1 MSEYRLAEKP
11 ALDVLAALRYQP
23 LAPDAALAMRQEE
36 NRVIL
41 KPVLIEALRAINGI
55 GSDDAEAIYSDL
67 ATLSDN
73 EDWQKKLRG
82 GYSRRLAGENRNRP
96 IALIDFKQP
105 ANNRFH
111 VVRQFRVAAQR
122 PRIAD
127 IVLFVN
133 GIPLVVIEAK
143 SPLKT
148 TAKSEEA
155 FEQIKQYER
164 DISRLFAPNAFNIV
178 TDGIV
183 TLYGATGAPSQ
194 FYAPWPDAWPHMR
207 ADFADDLAK
216 DVWCLCEPSRLLDL
230 LAHFIVFETDPETGR
245 KTKKICRYQQFRA
258 VNKAVQRVA
267 EGVHRKGL
275 IWHTQGS
282 GKSLTMVFLA
292 LKLKTHLT
300 LDAPT
305 LANPNILVLTDR
317 IDLNTQISST
327 FVACGL
333 PNPKR
338 AGSVADL
345 REAVARGG
353 NGQIL
358 LSTIFK
364 FAGSR
369 DPIPNSENWIVLVD
383 ECHRTQ
389 EKDLGAYLQATL
401 PDAHFYG
408 FTGTPIK
415 STDKDTYARFS
426 IEGEG
431 YLDKY
436 GIDDAVREGATVPI
450 LYEGRKTDWA
460 INEAEIDILF
470 DRWFVDLP
478 DDKREE
484 LKRKGLTLATIAKHP
499 ERVRLVALDIW
510 EHFKQVCQPD
520 GFKAQ
525 VVVVDREAVIF
536 YRAALASVIAA
547 DLVKSGVE
555 ADTATAQADAMIA
568 CVYSQSQEDN
578 KPSEIAEVAALRAGL
593 ETYYLDTA
601 AEKEAKKRFKAFGV
615 EPSFLI
621 VCDKLLTGF
630 DAPIEAVMYLD
641 KPLREHGLLQA
652 IARTNRTCS
661 LTRADDVEITKPH
674 GRIVDYIGVT
684 SHLDEALQS
693 YRSEDVENALR
704 DIAILRN
711 DLKEAHARYRSQ
723 KRAMGLEGMDEK
735 VAAYAVGKFA
745 ADDRED
751 EWFDLQR
758 LARNFIRVYGNLSPD
773 PAILD
778 FTDEVK
784 WASAFLRLA
793 TQVIAKDESLDH
805 RSYTGKIRDMLEEH
819 VHVTG
824 LSTTI
829 RLRNITDP
837 HFVDDFAT
845 EEKTEEELQ
854 EAFVRKSAELRR
866 VTRELVDKNPAQYGR
881 FSERVLEIIRRF
893 EQAQIAAAEG
903 LRDFEDLTGGIN
915 AEQGAHAELG
925 MDERAFSI
933 LRIMEAL
940 ASDTVH
946 ATLRAAA
953 VAIGAVYAGAQ
964 ASQPA
969 FTFMPEYLRSLR
981 QQVRRILSQHDITET
996 KAIRDAVE
1004 EFAIHAYAGV
1014 IDAVA
1019 PHRPG

>member
-11 ALDVLAALRYQP
+11 AMDVLAGLGWQVLSP
-23 LAPDAALAMRQEE
+23 VAALAMRVEE

-41 KPVLIEALRAINGI
+41 RDVLVDSLRALNGI
-55 GSDDAEAIYSDL
+55 GAEDAEAIYNDL

-73 EDWQKKLRG
+73 EDCQRKLRG
-82 GYSRRLAGENRNRP
+82 GYSRRLTGENRDRP
-96 IALIDFKQP
+96 IALIDFKTP

-122 PRIAD
+122 PRIPD

-133 GIPLVVIEAK
+133 GLPLVVIEAK
-143 SPLKT
+143 SPLKA
-148 TAKSEEA
+148 TAKAEEA
-155 FEQIKQYER
+155 FEQVKQYER
-164 DISRLFAPNAFNIV
+164 DIPRLFAPNAFNIV
-178 TDGIV
+178 TDGIT

-194 FYAPWPDAWPHMR
+194 FYGPWPDAWPR
-207 ADFADDLAK
+207 RLDEFEDDLAK
-216 DVWCLCEPSRLLDL
+216 DLWCLCEPARLLDL

-245 KTKKICRYQQFRA
+245 KIKKICRYQQFRA

-267 EGVHRKGL
+267 NDEHRKGL

-317 IDLNTQISST
+317 IDLDDQISKT

-333 PNPKR
+333 PNPKQ
-338 AGSVADL
+338 AGSVSDL
-345 REAVARGG
+345 RDAVARAG

-364 FAGSR
+364 FAGSKQ
-369 DPIPNSENWIVLVD
+369 PIPGSDNWIVLVD

-389 EKDLGAYLQATL
+389 EKDLGAFLQATL
-401 PDAHFYG
+401 PDARFFG

-436 GIDDAVREGATVPI
+436 GIDDAVRDGATVPI
-450 LYEGRKTDWA
+450 LYEGRKADWS

-470 DRWFVDLP
+470 DRWFVDMA

-484 LKRKGLTLATIAKHP
+484 LKRKGLTVATIAKHP
-499 ERVRLVALDIW
+499 ERVRLIALDIW

-520 GFKAQ
+520 GYKAQ
-525 VVVVDREAVIF
+525 IVAVDREAVIL
-536 YRAALASVIAA
+536 YRAALSAAIAA
-547 DLVKSGVE
+547 DLVKRGGDPEVAMAE
-555 ADTATAQADAMIA
+555 ADAMIA
-568 CVYSQSQEDN
+568 CVYSKSQEDN
-578 KPSEIAEVAALRAGL
+578 KPSEDPEVAALRVGL
-593 ETYYLDTA
+593 ERYYLDA
-601 AEKEAKKRFKAFGV
+601 DGEKDAKRDFKVVGK

-630 DAPIEAVMYLD
+630 DAPVEAVMYLD
-641 KPLREHGLLQA
+641 KPLKEHNLLQA
-652 IARTNRTCS
+652 IARTNRTCT
-661 LTRADDVEITKPH
+661 LKRADGTEVEKPH
-674 GRIVDYIGVT
+674 GRIVDYIGIT
-684 SHLDEALQS
+684 NNLDEALKS
-693 YRSEDVENALR
+693 YRSEDVEHAMRN
-704 DIAILRN
+704 IAILRN
-711 DLKEAHARYRSQ
+711 DLKEAHARYRAQ
-723 KRAMGLEGMDEK
+723 KRALGLDGLDEK
-735 VAAYAVGKFA
+735 AAAYAVGKLA
-745 ADDRED
+745 SEGQED

-758 LARNFIRVYGNLSPD
+758 LARQFIKTYGDLSPD

-778 FTDEVK
+778 YTAEVK
-784 WASAFLRLA
+784 WAAAFLRLA
-793 TQVIAKDESLDH
+793 TQVISKDESLDH
-805 RSYTGKIRDMLEEH
+805 RSYSGKIRDMLEAH

-837 HFVDDFAT
+837 NFADDFQT
-845 EEKTEEELQ
+845 DEKTDDELT
-854 EAFVRKSAELRR
+854 EAFIRKSTELRR
-866 VTRELVDKNPAQYGR
+866 TTRKLIDQNPAQYGR

-893 EQAQIAAAEG
+893 EEGQIAAADG
-903 LRDFEDLTGGIN
+903 LRDLENLTDGIR

-925 MDERAFSI
+925 MDENAFSV
-933 LRIMEAL
+933 LRIIEAIVPDL
-940 ASDTVH
+940 DH
-946 ATLRAAA
+946 PTLQSAAI
-953 VAIGAVYAGAQ
+953 AIGEVYANAHR
-964 ASQPA
+964 SQPA
-969 FTFMPEYLRSLR
+969 FGHMPEYLRTLR
-981 QQVRRILSQHDITET
+981 QQVRRILSEHEIGET

-1004 EFAIHAYAGV
+1004 EFATHTYG
-1014 IDAVA
+1014 
-1019 PHRPG
+1019 GCG

>member
-1 MSEYRLAEKP
+1 MSEYHLAEKP
-11 ALDVLAALRYQP
+11 ALDALETLGYQP
-23 LAPDAALAMRQEE
+23 LHPDAALAMRIEE

-41 KPVLIEALRAINGI
+41 RPVLIDAVRAINRI
-55 GSDDAEAIYSDL
+55 GAADAEAVYNDL

-73 EDWQKKLRG
+73 EEWQKKLRG
-82 GYSRRLAGENRNRP
+82 GYSRRITGEKQDRA
-96 IALIDFKQP
+96 IALIDFKHP

-122 PRIAD
+122 SRVAD

-143 SPLKT
+143 SPLKA
-148 TAKSEEA
+148 TAKAEEA

-164 DISRLFAPNAFNIV
+164 DIPRLFAPNAFNIV
-178 TDGIV
+178 TDGIE
-183 TLYGATGAPSQ
+183 TRYGATGAPSRY
-194 FYAPWPDAWPHMR
+194 YAPWADAWPRTR

-216 DVWCLCEPSRLLDL
+216 DLWCLCDPSRLLDL
-230 LAHFIVFETDPETGR
+230 LAHFIVFETDPETG
-245 KTKKICRYQQFRA
+245 KKIKKICRYQQFRA

-267 EGVHRKGL
+267 DGEHRKGL

-305 LANPNILVLTDR
+305 LTNPNILVLTDR
-317 IDLNTQISST
+317 IDLDDQISKT

-333 PNPKR
+333 PNPVQC
-338 AGSVADL
+338 GSVAAL
-345 REAVARGG
+345 RDAVARSG

-364 FAGSR
+364 FAGSKE
-369 DPIPNSENWIVLVD
+369 PISNSDNWIVLVD

-436 GIDDAVREGATVPI
+436 GIDDAVRDGATVPI
-450 LYEGRKTDWA
+450 LYEGRKADWA

-478 DDKREE
+478 DNQRED
-484 LKRKGLTLATIAKHP
+484 LKRKGLTVATLAKHP
-499 ERVRLVALDIW
+499 ERIRLIAFDIW
-510 EHFKQVCQPD
+510 EHFKEVCRPD

-525 VVVVDREAVIF
+525 IVAVDREAVVR
-536 YRAALASVIAA
+536 YRAALAAVIAA
-547 DLVKSGVE
+547 DLERDGLD
-555 ADTATAQADAMIA
+555 ADAARANADAMIA
-568 CVYSQSQEDN
+568 CVYSKSQEDN
-578 KPSEIAEVAALRAGL
+578 KPSENPDIAALRAEL
-593 ETYYLDTA
+593 EAHYLDA
-601 AEKEAKKRFKAFGV
+601 DAEKDVKKRFKALGQQ
-615 EPSFLI
+615 PSFLI

-630 DAPIEAVMYLD
+630 DAQIEHVMYLD
-641 KPLREHGLLQA
+641 KPLKEHGLLQA
-652 IARTNRTCS
+652 IARTNRTYS
-661 LTRADDVEITKPH
+661 IKRPDGGEITKPH

-684 SHLDEALQS
+684 GHLDEALAS
-693 YRSEDVENALR
+693 YRADDVQNALR
-704 DIAILRN
+704 DIAVLRN
-711 DLKEAHARYRSQ
+711 DLKEAHARYRVQ
-723 KRAMGLEGMDEK
+723 KRAMGLEGLDEK
-735 VAAYAVGKFA
+735 AAAYSVGKLVSDGHE
-745 ADDRED
+745 DD
-751 EWFDLQR
+751 WFDLQR
-758 LARNFIRVYGNLSPD
+758 CARLFVKVYGDVSPD

-784 WASAFLRLA
+784 WAAAFLRLA
-793 TQVIAKDESLDH
+793 TQVIAKDESVDH
-805 RSYTGKIRDMLEEH
+805 RSYSGKIRDMLEQH

-829 RLRNITDP
+829 RLRNITDTG
-837 HFVDDFAT
+837 FADDFDT
-845 EEKTEEELQ
+845 DEKSEEELQ

-866 VTRELVDKNPAQYGR
+866 VTRELVDRNPAQYGR
-881 FSERVLEIIRRF
+881 FSERVMEIIRRF
-893 EQAQIAAAEG
+893 EAGQIAAAEG
-903 LRDFEDLTGGIN
+903 LSEFEGLSSDIE

-925 MDERAFSI
+925 MDEVAFAI
-933 LRIMEAL
+933 LRIIEAI
-940 ASDTVH
+940 APDVDH
-946 ATLRAAA
+946 GTLQDAAI
-953 VAIGAVYAGAQ
+953 AIGAIYSQAH

-969 FTFMPEYLRSLR
+969 FTHMPEYLRSLR
-981 QQVRRILSQHDITET
+981 QQVRRVLTDRDISET

-1004 EFAIHAYAGV
+1004 EFVVHHYGAAH
-1014 IDAVA
+1014 
-1019 PHRPG
+1019 

>member
-11 ALDVLAALRYQP
+11 ALDALAALGWQVLTP
-23 LAPDAALAMRQEE
+23 AQALAMREEE

-41 KPVLIEALRAINGI
+41 KPVLIDAMRDLNGI
-55 GSDDAEAIYSDL
+55 GAADAEAIYNDL

-73 EDWQKKLRG
+73 EDWQRKLRG
-82 GYSRRLAGENRNRP
+82 GYSRRLTGENRDSP
-96 IALIDFKQP
+96 ITLIDFKDTSR
-105 ANNRFH
+105 NRFH
-111 VVRQFRVAAQR
+111 VTRQFRVAAQR
-122 PRIAD
+122 PRIPD
-127 IVLFVN
+127 VVLFVN

-143 SPLKT
+143 SPLKA
-148 TAKSEEA
+148 TARAEEA

-164 DISRLFAPNAFNIV
+164 DIPRLFAPNAFNIV
-178 TDGIV
+178 TDGMA
-183 TLYGATGAPSQ
+183 TQYGATGSPAQ
-194 FYAPWPDAWPHMR
+194 FYAPWPDAWPRTR
-207 ADFADDLAK
+207 ADFPDDLSK
-216 DVWCLCEPSRLLDL
+216 DLWCLCEPSRLLDL
-230 LAHFIVFETDPETGR
+230 LAHFIVFEVDPETG
-245 KTKKICRYQQFRA
+245 KKIKKVCRYQQFRA

-267 EGVHRKGL
+267 AGEHRKGL

-300 LDAPT
+300 LDAPS

-317 IDLNTQISST
+317 IDLDDQIAKT

-333 PNPKR
+333 PNP
-338 AGSVADL
+338 AQCGSVAAL
-345 REAVARGG
+345 REAVNRGG

-364 FAGSR
+364 FAGSK
-369 DPIPNSENWIVLVD
+369 DPIPNSGNWIVLVD

-389 EKDLGAYLQATL
+389 EKDLGAFLQATL

-415 STDKDTYARFS
+415 ATDKDTYARFS
-426 IEGEG
+426 VAGEG

-436 GIDDAVREGATVPI
+436 GIDDAVRDGATVPI
-450 LYEGRKTDWA
+450 LYEGRKADWS

-499 ERVRLVALDIW
+499 ERIRLIAYDIW

-525 VVVVDREAVIF
+525 IVVVDREAIVL
-536 YRAALASVIAA
+536 YRAAMSGVIAA
-547 DLVKSGVE
+547 DLVKGGVD
-555 ADTATAQADAMIA
+555 ADAAQVQADAMIA
-568 CVYSQSQEDN
+568 CVFSKSQEDN
-578 KPSEIAEVAALRAGL
+578 KPSENAEVQALRDGL
-593 ETYYLDTA
+593 EAYYLD
-601 AEKEAKKRFKAFGV
+601 AEGEKDAKKRFKAYGQ

-630 DAPIEAVMYLD
+630 DAPIEHVMYLD
-641 KPLREHGLLQA
+641 KPLKEHNLLQA

-661 LTRADDVEITKPH
+661 IKLPSGGEIEKPN

-684 SHLDEALQS
+684 NHLDEALKS
-693 YRSEDVENALR
+693 YRADDVENALR
-704 DIAILRN
+704 DIAVLRN
-711 DLKEAHARYRSQ
+711 DLKEAHARYRAQ

-735 VAAYAVGKFA
+735 GAAYAAAKIA
-745 ADDRED
+745 ADGRED

-758 LARNFIRVYGNLSPD
+758 LTRIFIKVYADLSPD

-778 FTDEVK
+778 FTAEVK
-784 WASAFLRLA
+784 WAAAFLRLA
-793 TQVIAKDESLDH
+793 TQAVAKDESLDH
-805 RSYTGKIRDMLEEH
+805 RSYSGKIREMLEEH

-837 HFVDDFAT
+837 NFADDFAT
-845 EEKTEEELQ
+845 DDKSEAELQ

-893 EQAQIAAAEG
+893 EAGQVAAADGLADFEG
-903 LRDFEDLTGGIN
+903 LTGDIQ

-925 MDERAFSI
+925 MDENAFSI
-933 LRIMEAL
+933 LRIMEAIAPNTAHDIL
-940 ASDTVH
+940 QD
-946 ATLRAAA
+946 AA
-953 VAIGAVYAGAQ
+953 VTIGAVYAEA
-964 ASQPA
+964 AATQPA
-969 FTFMPEYLRSLR
+969 FAHMEAYLRSLR
-981 QQVRRILSQHDITET
+981 QQVRRILTDYDIGET
-996 KAIRDAVE
+996 KIIREKVE
-1004 EFAIHAYAGV
+1004 EFAVHAYGS
-1014 IDAVA
+1014 
-1019 PHRPG
+1019 GY

>member
-1 MSEYRLAEKP
+1 MSEYRLAERP
-11 ALDVLAALRYQP
+11 ALDVLAALGYQP
-23 LAPDAALAMRQEE
+23 LSPEAALAMRQEE

-41 KPVLIEALRAINGI
+41 KPVLTEALQALNGI
-55 GSDDAEAIYSDL
+55 ALADAEAIYNDL

-73 EDWQKKLRG
+73 EDWQRKLRG
-82 GYSRRLAGENRNRP
+82 GYSRRLAGKNRDQP
-96 IALIDFKQP
+96 IALVDFKVP
-105 ANNRFH
+105 GNNRFH

-122 PRIAD
+122 PRVAD

-143 SPLKT
+143 SPLKA
-148 TAKSEEA
+148 TAKAGEA

-164 DISRLFAPNAFNIV
+164 DIPRLFVPNAFNIV

-183 TLYGATGAPSQ
+183 TLYGATGASSS
-194 FYAPWPDAWPHMR
+194 FYAPWPDAWPR
-207 ADFADDLAK
+207 TRSEFVDDLAK
-216 DVWCLCEPSRLLDL
+216 DLWCLAEPSRLLDL
-230 LAHFIVFETDPETGR
+230 LGHFIVFETDPETGR
-245 KTKKICRYQQFRA
+245 KLKKVCRYQQFRA
-258 VNKAVQRVA
+258 VNKAAQRVA
-267 EGVHRKGL
+267 EGIHRKGL

-300 LDAPT
+300 LDAPA
-305 LANPNILVLTDR
+305 LANPNILALTDR
-317 IDLNTQISST
+317 IDLDTQISST

-333 PNPKR
+333 PNPKQ
-338 AGSVADL
+338 AASVAEL

-401 PDAHFYG
+401 PDARFFG

-436 GIDDAVREGATVPI
+436 GIDDAVRDGATVPI

-470 DRWFVDLP
+470 DRWFLDLP
-478 DDKREE
+478 DDKREQ

-499 ERVRLVALDIW
+499 ERVRLIALDIW
-510 EHFKQVCQPD
+510 EHFKQVCAPD

-525 VVVVDREAVIF
+525 IVAVDREAVIL

-547 DLVKSGVE
+547 DLVKGGMD
-555 ADTATAQADAMIA
+555 ADAARTKADAMIA
-568 CVYSQSQEDN
+568 CVYSKSQEDN
-578 KPSEIAEVAALRAGL
+578 KPSEDPDVAALRTEL
-593 ETYYLDTA
+593 ERHYLDDA
-601 AEKEAKKRFKAFGV
+601 AEKEAKKAFKAFGQ

-641 KPLREHGLLQA
+641 KPLKEHGLLQA

-661 LTRADDVEITKPH
+661 LKRPDGIEITKPH

-684 SHLDEALQS
+684 GHLDEALQS

-735 VAAYAVGKFA
+735 AAAYAAGKLVTA
-745 ADDRED
+745 GRED

-758 LARNFIRVYGNLSPD
+758 LARNFINVFGDLSPD
-773 PAILD
+773 PAILH
-778 FTDEVK
+778 FTNDVK
-784 WASAFLRLA
+784 WAAAFLRLA

-805 RSYTGKIRDMLEEH
+805 RHYTGKIRDMLEAH
-819 VHVTG
+819 VHATG

-829 RLRNITDP
+829 RLRAITDP
-837 HFVDDFAT
+837 NFADDFAT
-845 EEKTEEELQ
+845 EEKTDAELV

-893 EQAQIAAAEG
+893 EEGQIAAAEG
-903 LRDFEDLTGGIN
+903 LREFEDLTGGIN

-940 ASDTVH
+940 APDTRH
-946 ATLRAAA
+946 GTLQEAAI
-953 VAIGAVYAGAQ
+953 AIGAIYAGAQ

-981 QQVRRILSQHDITET
+981 QQVRRILSERGIAGT
-996 KAIRDAVE
+996 KPIREAVE
-1004 EFAIHAYAGV
+1004 EFAVHAYIGG
-1014 IDAVA
+1014 
-1019 PHRPG
+1019 H

>member
-1 MSEYRLAEKP
+1 MREYRLSEKP
-11 ALDVLAALRYQP
+11 ALDALVDMGWQP
-23 LAPDAALAMRQEE
+23 LSPAAALAMRVEE

-41 KPVLIEALRAINGI
+41 KPLLIAALRDLNGI
-55 GSDDAEAIYSDL
+55 GEADAEAIYADL

-73 EDWQKKLRG
+73 EDWQRKLRG
-82 GYSRRLAGENRNRP
+82 GYSRRLTGENRDSP
-96 IALIDFKQP
+96 ITLIDFKNTARNQ
-105 ANNRFH
+105 FH
-111 VVRQFRVAAQR
+111 VTRQFRVAAQR
-122 PRIAD
+122 PRIPD
-127 IVLFVN
+127 VVLFVN

-143 SPLKT
+143 SPLKA
-148 TAKSEEA
+148 TARAEEA

-164 DISRLFAPNAFNIV
+164 DIPRLFAPNAFNIV
-178 TDGIV
+178 TDGMA
-183 TLYGATGAPSQ
+183 TLYGATGSPAQ
-194 FYAPWPDAWPHMR
+194 FYAPWPDAWPRTR
-207 ADFADDLAK
+207 ADFPDDLSK
-216 DVWCLCEPSRLLDL
+216 DLWCLCEPSRLLDM
-230 LAHFIVFETDPETGR
+230 LAHFIVFEVDPETGR
-245 KTKKICRYQQFRA
+245 KIKKVCRYQQFRA

-267 EGVHRKGL
+267 TGEHRKGL

-317 IDLNTQISST
+317 IDLDNQISNT

-333 PNPKR
+333 PNP
-338 AGSVADL
+338 AQCGSVAAL
-345 REAVARGG
+345 RDAVNRGG

-364 FAGSR
+364 FAGSKE
-369 DPIPNSENWIVLVD
+369 PIPNSANWIVLVD

-389 EKDLGAYLQATL
+389 EKDLGAFLQATL

-426 IEGEG
+426 VAGEG

-436 GIDDAVREGATVPI
+436 GIDDAVRDGATVPI
-450 LYEGRKTDWA
+450 LYEGRKADWS

-499 ERVRLVALDIW
+499 ERIRLIAYDIW

-525 VVVVDREAVIF
+525 IVVVDREAIVL
-536 YRAALASVIAA
+536 YRAALSGVIAA
-547 DLVKSGVE
+547 ELVKGGME
-555 ADTATAQADAMIA
+555 AEAAQAEADAMIA
-568 CVYSQSQEDN
+568 CVFSKSQEDN
-578 KPSEIAEVAALRAGL
+578 KPSESAEVQALRDGL
-593 ETYYLDTA
+593 EAFYLD
-601 AEKEAKKRFKAFGV
+601 AEGEKDAKKRFKAYGQ

-630 DAPIEAVMYLD
+630 DAPIEHVMYLD
-641 KPLREHGLLQA
+641 KPLKEHNLLQA

-661 LTRADDVEITKPH
+661 IKLPDGGEIAKPN

-684 SHLDEALQS
+684 NHLDEALKS
-693 YRSEDVENALR
+693 YRADDVENALR
-704 DIAILRN
+704 DIAVLRN
-711 DLKEAHARYRSQ
+711 DLKEAHARYRAQ

-735 VAAYAVGKFA
+735 AAAYAAAKIA
-745 ADDRED
+745 ADGRED

-758 LARNFIRVYGNLSPD
+758 LTRTFIKVYADLSPD

-778 FTDEVK
+778 FTAEVK
-784 WASAFLRLA
+784 WAAAFLRLA
-793 TQVIAKDESLDH
+793 TQAIAKDESLDH
-805 RSYTGKIRDMLEEH
+805 RSYSGKIRDMLEEH

-837 HFVDDFAT
+837 NFADDFAT
-845 EEKTEEELQ
+845 DDKSEAELQ

-893 EQAQIAAAEG
+893 EAGQIAAADGLADFEG
-903 LRDFEDLTGGIN
+903 LTGDIQ

-925 MDERAFSI
+925 MDENAFSI
-933 LRIMEAL
+933 LRIMEAI
-940 ASDTVH
+940 SPDTSHDV
-946 ATLRAAA
+946 LQAAA
-953 VAIGAVYAGAQ
+953 VAIGAVYADA
-964 ASQPA
+964 AATQPA
-969 FTFMPEYLRSLR
+969 FAHMDAYLRSLR
-981 QQVRRILSQHDITET
+981 QQVRRILSDHCIGET
-996 KAIRDAVE
+996 KAIREKVE
-1004 EFAIHAYAGV
+1004 EFAINAYGGA
-1014 IDAVA
+1014 A
-1019 PHRPG
+1019 

>member
-1 MSEYRLAEKP
+1 MSEYRLAEKS
-11 ALDVLAALRYQP
+11 ALDALAALGWQVLAAS
-23 LAPDAALAMRQEE
+23 DALASREEE

-41 KPVLIEALRAINGI
+41 KPVLVEALRDLNGV
-55 GSDDAEAIYSDL
+55 GADDAEAIYSDL

-73 EDWQKKLRG
+73 EDWQRKLRG
-82 GYSRRLAGENRNRP
+82 GYSRRLSGENRDSP
-96 IALIDFKQP
+96 IRLIDFMRP
-105 ANNRFH
+105 GRNRFH
-111 VVRQFRVAAQR
+111 VVRQMRVVAQR
-122 PRIAD
+122 SRIPD

-148 TAKSEEA
+148 TARAEEA

-164 DISRLFAPNAFNIV
+164 DIPRLFYSNIFNLV
-178 TDGIV
+178 TDGME
-183 TLYGATGAPSQ
+183 TLHGATGAPSQ
-194 FYAPWPDAWPHMR
+194 FYAPWPDAWPRHR
-207 ADFADDLAK
+207 DAFADDLAK
-216 DVWCLCEPSRLLDL
+216 DLWCLCEPSRLLDL

-245 KTKKICRYQQFRA
+245 KIKKVCRYQQFRA
-258 VNKAVQRVA
+258 VNKAVDRVA
-267 EGVHRKGL
+267 GGQHRKGL

-317 IDLNTQISST
+317 IDLDDQISRT

-333 PNPKR
+333 PNPTQC
-338 AGSVADL
+338 GSVAAL
-345 REAVARGG
+345 REAVNRGG
-353 NGQIL
+353 NGHIL
-358 LSTIFK
+358 LATIFK
-364 FAGSR
+364 FAGSKE
-369 DPIPNSENWIVLVD
+369 PIPNSSNWIVLVD
-383 ECHRTQ
+383 EAHRTQ
-389 EKDLGAYLQATL
+389 EKNLGAFLQATL

-426 IEGEG
+426 ITGEG

-436 GIDDAVREGATVPI
+436 GIDDAVRDGATVPI
-450 LYEGRKTDWA
+450 LYEGRKTEWA

-484 LKRKGLTLATIAKHP
+484 LKRRGLTLATVAKHP
-499 ERVRLVALDIW
+499 ERIRLIALDIW
-510 EHFKQVCQPD
+510 EHFKAVCQPD

-525 VVVVDREAVIF
+525 IVAVDREAVIL
-536 YRAALASVIAA
+536 YRAALSAVISA
-547 DLVKSGVE
+547 DLQRGGIETDAAE
-555 ADTATAQADAMIA
+555 AKADAMIA
-568 CVYSQSQEDN
+568 CVYSKSQEDN
-578 KPSEIAEVAALRAGL
+578 KPSENPVVAELRAGL
-593 ETYYLDTA
+593 EAHYLDDT
-601 AEKEAKKRFKAFGV
+601 AEKDVKKKFRAVGQ

-630 DAPIEAVMYLD
+630 DAPLEHVMYLD
-641 KPLREHGLLQA
+641 KPLKEHNLLQA
-652 IARTNRTCS
+652 IARTNRTCTIRLS
-661 LTRADDVEITKPH
+661 DGGEIAKSN

-684 SHLDEALQS
+684 SHLEEALQS
-693 YRSEDVENALR
+693 YRSEDVESAMR

-711 DLKEAHARYRSQ
+711 DLKEAHARYRVQ
-723 KRAMGLEGMDEK
+723 KRAMGLDGMDEK
-735 VAAYAVGKFA
+735 AAAYAAARIA
-745 ADDRED
+745 ADGRED
-751 EWFDLQR
+751 DWFDLQR
-758 LARNFIRVYGNLSPD
+758 LTRAFIKVYGDLSPD
-773 PAILD
+773 PAILE
-778 FTDEVK
+778 FTAEVK
-784 WASAFLRLA
+784 WAAAFLRLA
-793 TQVIAKDESLDH
+793 TQAISKDESLDH
-805 RSYTGKIRDMLEEH
+805 RSYTGKIREMLEQH

-837 HFVDDFAT
+837 NFADDFET
-845 EEKTEEELQ
+845 DQKTEGELE

-893 EQAQIAAAEG
+893 EEGQFAAADGLSAFEG
-903 LRDFEDLTGGIN
+903 LTGDIH

-925 MDERAFSI
+925 MDENAFSI
-933 LRIMEAL
+933 LRIIEAIVPD
-940 ASDTVH
+940 ADHARSRDT
-946 ATLRAAA
+946 A
-953 VAIGAVYAGAQ
+953 VAIGAVYSEAA

-969 FTFMPEYLRSLR
+969 FAHMDAYLRSLR
-981 QQVRRILSQHDITET
+981 QQVRRILTEHGIGET
-996 KAIRDAVE
+996 KAIREKVE
-1004 EFAIHAYAGV
+1004 EFAIHAYGGGA
-1014 IDAVA
+1014 
-1019 PHRPG
+1019 

>member
-11 ALDVLAALRYQP
+11 ALDMLAALGWQVLP
-23 LAPDAALAMRQEE
+23 PAQALAMREEE
-36 NRVIL
+36 NRTIL
-41 KPVLIEALRAINGI
+41 KPVLIDALRTLNGI
-55 GSDDAEAIYSDL
+55 GAEDAEAIYNDL

-73 EDWQKKLRG
+73 EEWQRKLRG
-82 GYSRRLAGENRNRP
+82 GYSRRLTGENRDRP
-96 IALIDFKQP
+96 IALIDFKNQSR
-105 ANNRFH
+105 NIFH
-111 VVRQFRVAAQR
+111 VTNQFRVATQR
-122 PRIAD
+122 PRIPD

-148 TAKSEEA
+148 TAKAEEA

-164 DISRLFAPNAFNIV
+164 DIPRLFYSNAFNLV
-178 TDGIV
+178 TDGMA
-183 TLYGATGAPSQ
+183 TLYGATGASSQ
-194 FYAPWPDAWPHMR
+194 FYALWPDAWPRHR
-207 ADFADDLAK
+207 DEFADNLAK
-216 DVWCLCEPSRLLDL
+216 DIWCLCEPSRLLDL

-245 KTKKICRYQQFRA
+245 KIKKVCRYQQFRA
-258 VNKAVQRVA
+258 VNKAVSRVA
-267 EGVHRKGL
+267 LGEHRKGL

-317 IDLNTQISST
+317 IDLDDQISKT

-333 PNPKR
+333 PNPTQC
-338 AGSVADL
+338 GSVAAL
-345 REAVARGG
+345 REAVNRGG

-364 FAGSR
+364 FAGSKE
-369 DPIPNSENWIVLVD
+369 PIPNSGDWIVLVD
-383 ECHRTQ
+383 EAHRTQ
-389 EKDLGAYLQATL
+389 EKDLGAFLQATL

-426 IEGEG
+426 IAGEG

-436 GIDDAVREGATVPI
+436 GIDDAVRDGATVPI

-478 DDKREE
+478 DDKRDE
-484 LKRKGLTLATIAKHP
+484 LKRKGLTVASIAKHP
-499 ERVRLVALDIW
+499 ERIRLIAMDIW
-510 EHFKQVCQPD
+510 VHFKTVCQPD

-525 VVVVDREAVIF
+525 IVAVDREAVIL
-536 YRAALASVIAA
+536 YRAALSTVIAA
-547 DLVKSGVE
+547 DLQRGGIEVE
-555 ADTATAQADAMIA
+555 AAQAKADAMIA
-568 CVYSQSQEDN
+568 CVYSKSQEDN
-578 KPSEIAEVAALRAGL
+578 KPSENLEIALLRAEL
-593 ETYYLDTA
+593 EAHYLDNA
-601 AEKEAKKRFKAFGV
+601 AEKDVKKRFKAVGQD
-615 EPSFLI
+615 PQFLI

-630 DAPIEAVMYLD
+630 DAPVEHVMYLD
-641 KPLREHGLLQA
+641 KPLKEHNLLQA
-652 IARTNRTCS
+652 IARTNRTCTVK
-661 LTRADDVEITKPH
+661 LPNGGEIEKPN

-684 SHLDEALQS
+684 SHLDDALQS
-693 YRSEDVENALR
+693 YRSEDVENAMR

-711 DLKEAHARYRSQ
+711 DLKEAHARYRAQ

-735 VAAYAVGKFA
+735 AAAYAA
-745 ADDRED
+745 AKIAAGGRED
-751 EWFDLQR
+751 DWFDLQR
-758 LARNFIRVYGNLSPD
+758 LTRAFIGVYGDLSPD
-773 PAILD
+773 PAILE
-778 FTDEVK
+778 FTAEVK
-784 WASAFLRLA
+784 WAAAFLRLA
-793 TQVIAKDESLDH
+793 TQAISKDESLDH
-805 RSYTGKIRDMLEEH
+805 RSYSAKIREMLEQH

-837 HFVDDFAT
+837 NFADDFDT
-845 EEKTEEELQ
+845 GEKSEDELH

-866 VTRELVDKNPAQYGR
+866 ITRELVDKNPAQYGR

-893 EQAQIAAAEG
+893 EEGQLAAADGLREFEG
-903 LRDFEDLTGGIN
+903 LTGHIH

-925 MDERAFSI
+925 MDENAFSI
-933 LRIMEAL
+933 LRIIETIVPDADHAAL
-940 ASDTVH
+940 QD
-946 ATLRAAA
+946 AAI
-953 VAIGAVYAGAQ
+953 AIGTVYADAA

-969 FTFMPEYLRSLR
+969 FAHMDAYLRSLR
-981 QQVRRILSQHDITET
+981 QQVRRILTEHGIGET
-996 KAIRDAVE
+996 KAIREKVE
-1004 EFAIHAYAGV
+1004 EFAIHAYGGGV
-1014 IDAVA
+1014 
-1019 PHRPG
+1019 

>member
-11 ALDVLAALRYQP
+11 ALDVLAGLGWQV
-23 LAPDAALAMRQEE
+23 LSPDAALAMRVEE

-41 KPVLIEALRAINGI
+41 KDVLVDSLRALNGI
-55 GSDDAEAIYSDL
+55 GAEDAEAIYSDL

-73 EDWQKKLRG
+73 EDWQRKLRG
-82 GYSRRLAGENRNRP
+82 GYSRRLTGENRDRP
-96 IALIDFKQP
+96 IALIDFKHP

-111 VVRQFRVAAQR
+111 VVSQFRVAAQR
-122 PRIAD
+122 PRIPD

-133 GIPLVVIEAK
+133 GLPLVVIEAK

-148 TAKSEEA
+148 TAKAEEA

-164 DISRLFAPNAFNIV
+164 DIPRLFAPNAFNII

-194 FYAPWPDAWPHMR
+194 FYAPWPVPWPRTR
-207 ADFADDLAK
+207 AEFPDDLAK
-216 DVWCLCEPSRLLDL
+216 DLWCLCEPARLLDL

-245 KTKKICRYQQFRA
+245 KIKKVCRYQQFRA
-258 VNKAVQRVA
+258 VNKAVERVA
-267 EGVHRKGL
+267 NGEHRKGL

-317 IDLNTQISST
+317 IDLDDQISKT

-333 PNPKR
+333 PNPKQ

-345 REAVARGG
+345 RDAVARSG

-364 FAGSR
+364 FAGSKQ
-369 DPIPNSENWIVLVD
+369 PIPGSDNWIVLVD

-389 EKDLGAYLQATL
+389 EKDLGAFLAATL

-426 IEGEG
+426 VAGEG

-436 GIDDAVREGATVPI
+436 GIDDAVRDGATVPI

-499 ERVRLVALDIW
+499 ERIRLIALDVW

-520 GFKAQ
+520 GYKAQ
-525 VVVVDREAVIF
+525 IVAVDREAVIL
-536 YRAALASVIAA
+536 YRAALSTIIAD
-547 DLVKSGVE
+547 DLVKGGMVQDE
-555 ADTATAQADAMIA
+555 AAAQADAMIA
-568 CVYSQSQEDN
+568 CVYSKSQEDN
-578 KPSEIAEVAALRAGL
+578 KPSEIPEVAALRDAL
-593 ETYYLDTA
+593 ERHYLDA
-601 AEKEAKKRFKAFGV
+601 GAEKDAKKTFKVIGKQ
-615 EPSFLI
+615 PSFLI

-641 KPLREHGLLQA
+641 KPLKEHNLLQA
-652 IARTNRTCS
+652 IARTNRTCT
-661 LTRADDVEITKPH
+661 LKRADGSEIEKPH

-684 SHLDEALQS
+684 NHLDEALKS
-693 YRSEDVENALR
+693 YRSEDVEHAMR

-711 DLKEAHARYRSQ
+711 DLKEAHARYRVQ
-723 KRAMGLEGMDEK
+723 KRAMGLEGLDEK
-735 VAAYAVGKFA
+735 AAAYAVGKLA
-745 ADDRED
+745 ADGQED
-751 EWFDLQR
+751 DWFDLQR
-758 LARNFIRVYGNLSPD
+758 LARLFIKTYGDLSPD

-778 FTDEVK
+778 FTAEVK
-784 WASAFLRLA
+784 WAAAFLRLA

-805 RSYTGKIRDMLEEH
+805 RSYSGKIRDMLEAH

-837 HFVDDFAT
+837 NFADDFAT
-845 EEKTEEELQ
+845 DEKSEAELQ

-893 EQAQIAAAEG
+893 EEGQIAAADG
-903 LRDFEDLTGGIN
+903 LRDFEDLTNGIN

-925 MDERAFSI
+925 MDENAFSI
-933 LRIMEAL
+933 LRIIEAIVP
-940 ASDTVH
+940 DIDHT
-946 ATLRAAA
+946 TLQSAAM
-953 VAIGAVYAGAQ
+953 AIGGVYADAQ
-964 ASQPA
+964 RSQPA
-969 FTFMPEYLRSLR
+969 FGHMPEYLRTLR
-981 QQVRRILSQHDITET
+981 QQVRRILTEHEIGET

-1004 EFAIHAYAGV
+1004 DFAIHTYG
-1014 IDAVA
+1014 
-1019 PHRPG
+1019 GGT

>member
-1 MSEYRLAEKP
+1 MSEYRFAEKS
-11 ALDVLAALRYQP
+11 ALDVLAAIGWQALP
-23 LAPDAALAMRQEE
+23 PAAALEMRVEE

-41 KPVLIEALRAINGI
+41 KPVLIEALRDLNGI
-55 GSDDAEAIYSDL
+55 GADDADAIYNDL

-73 EDWQKKLRG
+73 EEWQRKLRG
-82 GYSRRLAGENRNRP
+82 GYSRRLTGENRDSP
-96 IALIDFKQP
+96 ITMIDFKQP
-105 ANNRFH
+105 GRNRFH
-111 VVRQFRVAAQR
+111 VVRQMRVAAQR
-122 PRIAD
+122 PRIPD

-148 TAKSEEA
+148 TAKAEEA

-164 DISRLFAPNAFNIV
+164 DIPRLFYSNAFNLV
-178 TDGIV
+178 TDGMT

-194 FYAPWPDAWPHMR
+194 FYTPWPDAWPR
-207 ADFADDLAK
+207 RRDEFSDDLAK
-216 DVWCLCEPSRLLDL
+216 NLWCLCEPSRLLDL
-230 LAHFIVFETDPETGR
+230 LAHFIVFEIDPETGR
-245 KTKKICRYQQFRA
+245 KIKKVCRYQQFRA
-258 VNKAVQRVA
+258 VNKAVDRAAVG
-267 EGVHRKGL
+267 EHRKGL

-317 IDLNTQISST
+317 IDLDDQISKT

-333 PNPKR
+333 PNPTQC
-338 AGSVADL
+338 GSVAAL
-345 REAVARGG
+345 REAVNRGG

-364 FAGSR
+364 FAGSKE
-369 DPIPNSENWIVLVD
+369 PIPNSSNWIVLVD

-389 EKDLGAYLQATL
+389 EKDLGAFLQATL
-401 PDAHFYG
+401 PEAHFYG

-426 IEGEG
+426 IAGEG

-436 GIDDAVREGATVPI
+436 GIDDAVRDGATVPI

-478 DDKREE
+478 DDKRDE
-484 LKRKGLTLATIAKHP
+484 LKRKGLTVATIAKHP
-499 ERVRLVALDIW
+499 ERIRLIAMDIW
-510 EHFKQVCQPD
+510 EHFKTVCRPD

-525 VVVVDREAVIF
+525 IVAVDREAVIL
-536 YRAALASVIAA
+536 YRAALSAVIAA
-547 DLVKSGVE
+547 DMQRRGMDAKMAE
-555 ADTATAQADAMIA
+555 AKADAMIA
-568 CVYSQSQEDN
+568 CVYSKSQEDN
-578 KPSEIAEVAALRAGL
+578 KPSEKPEIAALRAEL
-593 ETYYLDTA
+593 EAHYLDDA
-601 AEKEAKKRFKAFGV
+601 AEKDVKKRFKAMGQ

-630 DAPIEAVMYLD
+630 DAPIEHVMYLD
-641 KPLREHGLLQA
+641 KPLKEHNLLQA
-652 IARTNRTCS
+652 IARTNRTCTIR
-661 LTRADDVEITKPH
+661 LPNGGEIEKPN

-684 SHLDEALQS
+684 SHLEEALQS
-693 YRSEDVENALR
+693 YRSEDVENAMR

-711 DLKEAHARYRSQ
+711 DLKEAHARYRVQ
-723 KRAMGLEGMDEK
+723 KRAMGLDRLDEK
-735 VAAYAVGKFA
+735 AAAYAAAKIA
-745 ADDRED
+745 ADGRED
-751 EWFDLQR
+751 DWFDLQR
-758 LARNFIRVYGNLSPD
+758 LTRAFIKVYADLSPD
-773 PAILD
+773 PAILEYIA
-778 FTDEVK
+778 EVK
-784 WASAFLRLA
+784 WAAAFLRLA
-793 TQVIAKDESLDH
+793 TQAISKDESLDH
-805 RSYTGKIRDMLEEH
+805 RNYSGKIRDMLEQH

-837 HFVDDFAT
+837 NFADDFDT
-845 EEKTEEELQ
+845 EEKTEGQLQ
-854 EAFVRKSAELRR
+854 EAFVRKAAELRR

-893 EQAQIAAAEG
+893 EEGQLAAADGLSAFEG
-903 LRDFEDLTGGIN
+903 LTGDIH

-925 MDERAFSI
+925 MDENAFSI
-933 LRIMEAL
+933 LRIIEAIVPD
-940 ASDTVH
+940 ADH
-946 ATLRAAA
+946 ATLQDTAL
-953 VAIGAVYAGAQ
+953 AIGAVYADAA
-964 ASQPA
+964 ASQSA
-969 FTFMPEYLRSLR
+969 FAHMDAYLRSLR
-981 QQVRRILSQHDITET
+981 QQVRRILTEHGIGET
-996 KAIRDAVE
+996 KVIREKVE
-1004 EFAIHAYAGV
+1004 EFAIHAYGGGA
-1014 IDAVA
+1014 
-1019 PHRPG
+1019 

>member
-11 ALDVLAALRYQP
+11 AMEVLAALGYQP
-23 LAPDAALAMRQEE
+23 HAPEAALAMRVEE

-41 KPVLIEALRAINGI
+41 KPVLIEALQALNGI
-55 GSDDAEAIYSDL
+55 GAEDAEAIYNDL

-73 EDWQKKLRG
+73 EDWQRKLRG
-82 GYSRRLAGENRNRP
+82 GYSRRVTGENRDRP
-96 IALIDFKQP
+96 IALIDFMRP
-105 ANNRFH
+105 ENNRFH
-111 VVRQFRVAAQR
+111 VVRQFRVVAQR
-122 PRIAD
+122 SRIPD

-148 TAKSEEA
+148 TAKAEEA

-164 DISRLFAPNAFNIV
+164 DIPRLFAPNAFSII
-178 TDGIV
+178 TDGMR
-183 TLYGATGAPSQ
+183 TEYGATGAPSQ
-194 FYAPWPDAWPHMR
+194 FYAPWPDAWPRSR
-207 ADFADDLAK
+207 ADFPDDLAK
-216 DVWCLCEPSRLLDL
+216 DLWCLCEPSRLLDL
-230 LAHFIVFETDPETGR
+230 LAHFIVFETDPETG
-245 KTKKICRYQQFRA
+245 KKIKKVSRYQQFRA
-258 VNKAVQRVA
+258 VNKAVERVA
-267 EGVHRKGL
+267 AGEHRKGL

-300 LDAPT
+300 LDAPS
-305 LANPNILVLTDR
+305 LANPNIIVLTDR
-317 IDLNTQISST
+317 IDLDDQISKT

-333 PNPKR
+333 PNP
-338 AGSVADL
+338 AQCGSVAAL
-345 REAVARGG
+345 RDAVSRGG

-369 DPIPNSENWIVLVD
+369 SPIPNSTNWIVLVD

-436 GIDDAVREGATVPI
+436 GIDDAVRDGATVPI
-450 LYEGRKTDWA
+450 LYEGRKADWS

-470 DRWFVDLP
+470 DRWFVDLA
-478 DDKREE
+478 DDRRDE

-510 EHFKQVCQPD
+510 EHFKAVCQPD

-525 VVVVDREAVIF
+525 IVVVDREAAVL
-536 YRAALASVIAA
+536 YRAALAAVIAA
-547 DLVKSGVE
+547 DLQRDGI
-555 ADTATAQADAMIA
+555 ARDGAQAQADAMIA
-568 CVYSQSQEDN
+568 CVYSKSQEDN
-578 KPSEIAEVAALRAGL
+578 KPSEDAHVVALREEL
-593 ETYYLDTA
+593 ERHYLDDA
-601 AEKEAKKRFKAFGV
+601 AEKDIKKRVKAFGQQ
-615 EPSFLI
+615 PSFLI

-630 DAPIEAVMYLD
+630 DAPIEHVMYLD
-641 KPLREHGLLQA
+641 KPLKEHNLLQA

-661 LTRADDVEITKPH
+661 IKRTDGGEITKPN

-684 SHLDEALQS
+684 NHLDEALRS
-693 YRSEDVENALR
+693 YRAEDVENALR
-704 DIAILRN
+704 SIDVLRN
-711 DLKEAHARYRSQ
+711 DLREAHARYRAQ
-723 KRAMGLEGMDEK
+723 KRSVGLDGLDEK
-735 VAAYAVGKFA
+735 AAAYAVGKLA
-745 ADDRED
+745 VEERED

-758 LARNFIRVYGNLSPD
+758 LARNFIKVYADLSPD

-778 FTDEVK
+778 FTAEVK
-784 WASAFLRLA
+784 WAASFLRLA

-805 RSYTGKIRDMLEEH
+805 RSYSGKIRDMLEQH

-829 RLRNITDP
+829 RLRNLTDP
-837 HFVDDFAT
+837 EFADDFAV
-845 EEKTEEELQ
+845 EAKTEAELQ
-854 EAFVRKSAELRR
+854 DAFVRKSAELRR

-893 EQAQIAAAEG
+893 DSGQIAAAEG
-903 LRDFEDLTGGIN
+903 LHEFEDLVGGIN
-915 AEQGAHAELG
+915 AEKGAHAELG
-925 MDERAFSI
+925 MDENAFSI
-933 LRIMEAL
+933 LRIIEAIVP
-940 ASDTVH
+940 DDDH
-946 ATLRAAA
+946 GTLQNAAIS
-953 VAIGAVYAGAQ
+953 IGAIYAEAY

-969 FTFMPEYLRSLR
+969 FTHMDAYLRTLR
-981 QQVRRILSQHDITET
+981 QQVRRVLTEHGIGKSQ
-996 KAIRDAVE
+996 AIRDAVE
-1004 EFAIHAYAGV
+1004 EFVLHTYRGE
-1014 IDAVA
+1014 
-1019 PHRPG
+1019 G

>member
-1 MSEYRLAEKP
+1 MSEFRLAEKP
-11 ALDVLAALRYQP
+11 ALDTLAAMGWQALSPAQ
-23 LAPDAALAMRQEE
+23 ALAIREEE

-41 KPVLIEALRAINGI
+41 KPVLTEALRTLNGI
-55 GSDDAEAIYSDL
+55 GAEDAEAIYNDL

-73 EDWQKKLRG
+73 EDWQRKLRG
-82 GYSRRLAGENRNRP
+82 GYSRRLTGENRDRP
-96 IALIDFKQP
+96 IALIDFKHP

-111 VVRQFRVAAQR
+111 VVSQFRVAAQR
-122 PRIAD
+122 SRIPD
-127 IVLFVN
+127 LVLFVN

-164 DISRLFAPNAFNIV
+164 DIPRLFAPNAFNIV
-178 TDGIV
+178 TDGLV

-194 FYAPWPDAWPHMR
+194 FYAPWPDAWPRTR

-216 DVWCLCEPSRLLDL
+216 DLWCLCEPSRLLDL
-230 LAHFIVFETDPETGR
+230 LAHFIVFEIEPETGR
-245 KTKKICRYQQFRA
+245 KIKKICRYQQYRA
-258 VNKAVQRVA
+258 VNKAVERVA
-267 EGVHRKGL
+267 EGQHRKGL

-317 IDLNTQISST
+317 IDLDTQISST

-333 PNPKR
+333 PNPAQ

-345 REAVARGG
+345 RDAVSRGG

-369 DPIPNSENWIVLVD
+369 TPIANSDNWIVLVD

-426 IEGEG
+426 IAGEG

-436 GIDDAVREGATVPI
+436 GIDDAVRDGATVPI

-499 ERVRLVALDIW
+499 ERIRLIALDIW
-510 EHFKQVCQPD
+510 EHFKQVCAPD

-525 VVVVDREAVIF
+525 IVVVDREALIL
-536 YRAALASVIAA
+536 YRAALSAAIAA
-547 DLVKSGVE
+547 DLVKGGMD
-555 ADTATAQADAMIA
+555 ADGAQAQADAMIA
-568 CVYSQSQEDN
+568 CVFSKSQEDN
-578 KPSEIAEVAALRAGL
+578 KPSEHVHIAAVRAEL
-593 ETYYLDTA
+593 ELHYLDDG
-601 AEKEAKKRFKAFGV
+601 AEKEVKRRFKAVGQQ
-615 EPSFLI
+615 PSFLI

-630 DAPIEAVMYLD
+630 DAPIEHVMYLD
-641 KPLREHGLLQA
+641 KPLKEHGLLQA

-661 LTRADDVEITKPH
+661 LSKADGGTVSKPN

-684 SHLDEALQS
+684 NHLDEALQS
-693 YRSEDVENALR
+693 YRADDVQNALR
-704 DIAILRN
+704 DIAVLRN
-711 DLKEAHARYRSQ
+711 DLREAHARYRAQ
-723 KRAMGLEGMDEK
+723 KRSLGLEGLDEK
-735 VAAYAVGKFA
+735 AAAYAVGKLVVGE
-745 ADDRED
+745 RED

-758 LARNFIRVYGNLSPD
+758 LARTFIQVYSDLSPD

-778 FTDEVK
+778 FTAEVK
-784 WASAFLRLA
+784 WAAAFLRLA

-805 RSYTGKIRDMLEEH
+805 RSYSGKIRDMLEEH

-829 RLRNITDP
+829 RLRDITDP
-837 HFVDDFAT
+837 GFADDFAT
-845 EEKTEEELQ
+845 EVMTEADLQ

-881 FSERVLEIIRRF
+881 FSERVMEIIRRF
-893 EQAQIAAAEG
+893 EQGQLAAADG
-903 LRDFEDLTGGIN
+903 LRDFEGLTGDIA

-925 MDERAFSI
+925 MDEHPFSI
-933 LRIMEAL
+933 LRIIEVIVPDA
-940 ASDTVH
+940 DH
-946 ATLRAAA
+946 ATLQDAAIA
-953 VAIGAVYAGAQ
+953 VGAIYATAQ
-964 ASQPA
+964 ATQPA
-969 FTFMPEYLRSLR
+969 FTHMEDYLRTLR
-981 QQVRRILSQHDITET
+981 QQVRKILSDRGIGET
-996 KAIRDAVE
+996 KAIREKVE
-1004 EFAIHAYAGV
+1004 EFVIHAYG
-1014 IDAVA
+1014 D
-1019 PHRPG
+1019 GL